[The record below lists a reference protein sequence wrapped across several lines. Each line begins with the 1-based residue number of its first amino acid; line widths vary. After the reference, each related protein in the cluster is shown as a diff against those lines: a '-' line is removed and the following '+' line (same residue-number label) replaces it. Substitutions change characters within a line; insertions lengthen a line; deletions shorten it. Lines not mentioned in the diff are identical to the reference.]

1 MGRLFDHA
9 WTQPSWCCGDVRA
22 IRSIGLGRSAGAVP
36 DGFDVRS
43 AWRIYQRKGIFMTNL
58 ACRLRG
64 SFYSADPPR
73 RSSWLV
79 RIEILFFLFS
89 FLSPM
94 AYVVSIFLLLLA
106 KPTKELQKIQPLA
119 EVTQLRKP
127 SAYVF
132 VISSGNKHMKTWQTK
147 MARHC

>member
-1 MGRLFDHA
+1 
-9 WTQPSWCCGDVRA
+9 
-22 IRSIGLGRSAGAVP
+22 
-36 DGFDVRS
+36 
-43 AWRIYQRKGIFMTNL
+43 
-58 ACRLRG
+58 
-64 SFYSADPPR
+64 
-73 RSSWLV
+73 
-79 RIEILFFLFS
+79 
-89 FLSPM
+89 M
-94 AYVVSIFLLLLA
+94 AYVVSILLLLLA